1 MSNSYTTRRDP
12 MPLSR
17 GGEVAFVV
25 IAAVLGALGAA
36 ALAGLGVASALFGGG
51 WVWPHG
57 TATIGRVLAGLLSGR
72 PGRGL
77 PRRAADRVP
86 GSVAVYGCV
95 AVAELVLL
103 AVVIAAWVLVARYR
117 RPGGTR
123 AGMASRWQASD
134 ALGAGRLRAA
144 ADLIRPDLRAPNR
157 RTAPAA
163 ESEQNQ

>member
-1 MSNSYTTRRDP
+1 MSNSYRTRRDP

-57 TATIGRVLAGLLSGR
+57 TVTIGRVLAGLLSGR

-77 PRRAADRVP
+77 PRPAADRVP
-86 GSVAVYGCV
+86 GPVAVYGCV
-95 AVAELVLL
+95 ASAEVVLL
-103 AVVIAAWVLVARYR
+103 AVGITAAVLVARYR

-144 ADLIRPDLRAPNR
+144 ADLIRPDLRADGYA
-157 RTAPAA
+157 APAA
-163 ESEQNQ
+163 DGEQNQ